1 MGHDC
6 GCPVFRSLFSSS
18 RPLPVLSSRSRR
30 IASARVANGSRCTSF
45 QGPQFL
51 VDRLRPALCFDS
63 RFSRSEVWPVY
74 EPPLDVFWR
83 TYTKN
88 IKIAPEGRRGD
99 LYPAELRA
107 RSGWQLLDYHLRLGA
122 TRLKIGLQKPLYFAL
137 TDCSLSSAMWQQYHI
152 GWRSNDAPGHT
163 IPPRP
168 TRRG

>member
-18 RPLPVLSSRSRR
+18 LPLPVLSSRSRR

-63 RFSRSEVWPVY
+63 RFSRSEVWAVY

-88 IKIAPEGRRGD
+88 IKLRRVAAATSIQLSYGRAVVG
-99 LYPAELRA
+99 
-107 RSGWQLLDYHLRLGA
+107 
-122 TRLKIGLQKPLYFAL
+122 
-137 TDCSLSSAMWQQYHI
+137 
-152 GWRSNDAPGHT
+152 N
-163 IPPRP
+163 
-168 TRRG
+168 